1 MNKKVSAKNKNGK
14 FWNYGFIKV
23 NPWGNLQLSLKN
35 TEELKKLLA
44 EGGEWINFSLFDD
57 ERDTTTAQQPAPSQ
71 KKVTTDTQAPISHF
85 DDELPF

>member
-14 FWNYGFIKV
+14 YWNYGFIKV

-35 TEELKKLLA
+35 TAELKQLLA

-57 ERDTTTAQQPAPSQ
+57 DKSDVRP
-71 KKVTTDTQAPISHF
+71 KKPMEHTQAPPDF
-85 DDELPF
+85 DDESPF